1 MKGLGK
7 KRIRNRTWRWSLF
20 LAVFVVGAAVVG
32 SFLFRSDHDQVSPAP
47 PTSGFSA
54 VSFSHARRMQ
64 DYIQPP
70 EDLVQSISCVY
81 GPEAKDEQAIPES
94 SKQLNIIIVDDIPFY
109 PYWQNEKGLYAFHP
123 MAYGGFLS
131 RLSCDEPV
139 KRYLNAAE
147 RMACKLPNGGLLW
160 YYPDNYNLNRFL
172 GPDISPSAIGQAQI
186 LGAIVDLDR
195 RCSLDLSDLA
205 RRTFLGL
212 AFPYYDGGVNLED
225 KILLEIPLFHS
236 APEIILNGWIHA
248 LLYLRQYADYY
259 NDSQARELFLAS
271 VATLAQSLPSFHDVK
286 TGLSL
291 YSDLCPYR
299 VRIRHPNGP
308 LEKLFVFYKA
318 REAGLDD
325 LVFELKP
332 IENDRSSYDNR
343 VIRSTKSFTDV
354 WISCSQ
360 RYDTYLV
367 AEGAP
372 FTAEFTTGVYDPK
385 RATPA
390 AGGEHIELQSQKAG
404 DYEVVHI
411 TSVRQ
416 KLFCGYPTN
425 FSKPGKNYYHVY
437 HVVALAC
444 LLASA
449 DLPQDVRDTLS
460 FWMHKWMKT
469 IENGDTSEGLE
480 FYSYQYLLDDLYK
493 HKACLLTGD
502 WETLLRKAEEQGQ
515 NVGIGTRH

>member
-1 MKGLGK
+1 MMHNKA
-7 KRIRNRTWRWSLF
+7 WVWALF
-20 LAVFVVGAAVVG
+20 GVVFVVGTAIAG
-32 SFLFRSDHDQVSPAP
+32 IFLLRPTHDQVLPSSTT
-47 PTSGFSA
+47 PTSGFS
-54 VSFSHARRMQ
+54 VTSFSRARRMQ
-64 DYIQPP
+64 NYIQPP
-70 EDLVQSISCVY
+70 EELIQSISRVY
-81 GPEAKDEQAIPES
+81 SSEMQSDEKIPES
-94 SKQLNIIIVDDIPFY
+94 SKGSALILINGVPFF
-109 PYWQNEKGLYAFHP
+109 PYWQKKEKQYAFHP

-131 RLSCDEPV
+131 RLSCTEPID
-139 KRYLNAAE
+139 RYLDAAE
-147 RMACKLPNGGLLW
+147 QMAYKLPNGGLLW

-172 GPDISPSAIGQAQI
+172 GPDISPSAIGQGQI

-195 RCSLDLSDLA
+195 RCDRDLYNLA
-205 RRTFLGL
+205 RSAFLGL
-212 AFPYYDGGVNLED
+212 AFPYYDGGVNLKD
-225 KILLEIPLFHS
+225 KFLLELPLFRS
-236 APEIILNGWIHA
+236 APEVILNGWLHA

-259 NDSQARELFLAS
+259 NDSQARKLFLAS
-271 VATLAQSLPSFHDVK
+271 VATLAQDLPSFHDAK

-308 LEKLFVFYKA
+308 LKKLFVFYKA
-318 REAGLDD
+318 REAGLDN

-332 IENDRSSYDNR
+332 IMNDRSSYDNR
-343 VIRSTKSFTDV
+343 VIKSTKSFTDV

-372 FTAEFTTGVYDPK
+372 FTAEFTTGTYDPK

-390 AGGEHIELQSQKAG
+390 AGGEHIELQSHKAG

-425 FSKPGKNYYHVY
+425 FSKYVGKNYYHVY

-449 DLPQDVRDTLS
+449 DLPQDVRDALS

-469 IENGDTSEGLE
+469 IENWDASEGLE
-480 FYSYQYLLDDLYK
+480 FYSYQYLLDDLYE
-493 HKACLLTGD
+493 HKACLLTDD
-502 WETLLRKAEEQGQ
+502 WETLLRKAEERGQ
-515 NVGIGTRH
+515 NVGIGTPY